1 MFLKQWSWVNNN
13 QVQLLADWIQYGW
26 VACHVHYHH
35 SEITILKMLGI
46 EFDLRDSENEINNM
60 YSTMF

>member
-1 MFLKQWSWVNNN
+1 
-13 QVQLLADWIQYGW
+13 VQLLADWIQYGW
-26 VACHVHYHH
+26 VAFHVHYHY

-46 EFDLRDSENEINNM
+46 EFDLHVSENEINNM